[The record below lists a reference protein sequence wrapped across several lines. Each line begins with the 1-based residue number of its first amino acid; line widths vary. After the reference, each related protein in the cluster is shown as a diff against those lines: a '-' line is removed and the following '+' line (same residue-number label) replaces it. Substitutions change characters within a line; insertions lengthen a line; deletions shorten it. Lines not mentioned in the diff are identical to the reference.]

1 MLYPQISTKIHKDPR
16 RSTKIHAAFVDNY
29 PAGRPLRAEEQ
40 EGEGDAE
47 LKLADKDG
55 IQVESDDKTS
65 HDDLT
70 VASSQGNLSLDK
82 STELITSTRA
92 LLPERMPKRKEK
104 KLQHIARENSLKQ
117 TQEESSQQGLR
128 PTASRKLPR
137 FSALARWSGATG
149 QGSF

>member
-1 MLYPQISTKIHKDPR
+1 MLYPQISTNIHKYPQRSTKIHAYLPVVHIYPHLYPQISTKIHK
-16 RSTKIHAAFVDNY
+16 
-29 PAGRPLRAEEQ
+29 GRPLRAEEQ
-40 EGEGDAE
+40 KGEGDAE

-92 LLPERMPKRKEK
+92 LLPERMPKR
-104 KLQHIARENSLKQ
+104 
-117 TQEESSQQGLR
+117 
-128 PTASRKLPR
+128 
-137 FSALARWSGATG
+137 
-149 QGSF
+149 